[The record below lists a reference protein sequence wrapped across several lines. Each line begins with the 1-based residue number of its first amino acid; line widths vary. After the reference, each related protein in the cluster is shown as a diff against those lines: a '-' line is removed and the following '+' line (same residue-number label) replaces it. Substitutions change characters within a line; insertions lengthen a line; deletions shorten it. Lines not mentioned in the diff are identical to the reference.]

1 MPKDT
6 ALCPMCGR
14 KMKRVFRSGDELQQT
29 GESVLYGIKFA
40 DGTCDSITAD
50 GFEIHEGILRFQSA
64 GKTVAILNLAHVVFF
79 VPEVASEQGGERL
92 KVV

>member
-1 MPKDT
+1 
-6 ALCPMCGR
+6 
-14 KMKRVFRSGDELQQT
+14 MKRVFRSGDELQQT

-50 GFEIHEGILRFQSA
+50 GFEIHEGILRFRNA

>member
-1 MPKDT
+1 
-6 ALCPMCGR
+6 MCGR

-50 GFEIHEGILRFQSA
+50 GFEIHEGILRFRNA

>member
-14 KMKRVFRSGDELQQT
+14 KMKRVFSDGDELQQT
-29 GESVLYGIKFA
+29 GESVLYGVKFA
-40 DGTCDSITAD
+40 DGTCDTITAD
-50 GFEIHEGILRFQSA
+50 GFKIREGILRFHNA
-64 GKTVAILNLAHVVFF
+64 GKTIAILNMAHVVFF
-79 VPEVASEQGGERL
+79 GPEVAPEQGGERL

>member
-1 MPKDT
+1 MTKDA

-50 GFEIHEGILRFQSA
+50 GFEIHEGILRFRNA